1 MEIGHLMCD
10 EMKLNEG
17 LFFNASN
24 NNVVGLANTI
34 GDLQSELKKVLS
46 KEDGEAP
53 IACSV
58 NQWRYRSATGK
69 VFNCEFF
76 LNNGELNG
84 AELVQQFHHVVM
96 ACEAISCQVHGFQCD
111 AGGNNARMVKFLRN
125 GSTADEAWLPEQMVC
140 VTNPVFADRKIYI
153 WHCIVHI
160 FKALRNA
167 LYASRDSGARS
178 FHDKDNNP
186 FGWMFVV
193 ASFQRDTRR
202 ASPITN
208 LTKKSVIIDGWSAM
222 NVSAAKSVS
231 AEKTVAEGVTYICHG
246 IWFEAVQHLK
256 RQSCTDSAVK
266 SEIAAIEFLSVL
278 SSMFNEFLLN
288 KTEKLNKDNIDDR
301 ESYLRFYLDYFHKWK
316 ESTITRKVVGDKG
329 R

>member
-231 AEKTVAEGVTYICHG
+231 AEKTVAEGVTYI
-246 IWFEAVQHLK
+246 
-256 RQSCTDSAVK
+256 
-266 SEIAAIEFLSVL
+266 SEKVMAFG
-278 SSMFNEFLLN
+278 
-288 KTEKLNKDNIDDR
+288 
-301 ESYLRFYLDYFHKWK
+301 LRRY
-316 ESTITRKVVGDKG
+316 SI
-329 R
+329 